1 MAGDTRSSA
10 RAFVRS
16 LNILLKF
23 ARLYEFGHVRTM
35 AQFETTWKELHAA
48 LRESGETGVLLGAS
62 GTQILLDGVPLGSA
76 AGERSF
82 AQLLTSSGIASIHFA
97 KNLTQP
103 QFSRFVRAFPSGNAK
118 PNQLAEQLKTA
129 LSGDTSIKINE
140 IRFVA
145 EDSSVAGIKVAAQ
158 LTAKALG
165 AGGDKLRDIFEDP
178 NKLLQLILAAESSRG
193 GGPGGGG
200 GGGGGSGPGFG
211 GGGPGGGTGGSGSG
225 TGSSWSGG
233 TGAGGSLWEA
243 GKAAGGGGGGGTGA
257 GGGGVGGPGGGAG
270 GTGSGGGGGT
280 GEGTGGGG
288 GLGSGPGGGGPGGGG
303 PGGGG
308 PGGGGGL
315 SGGPGGG
322 GPGGGGP
329 GGGGPGGG
337 GGFGSGS
344 GPGGTGGGGGGGFGG
359 GPGSGGPG
367 SGGPGGGGPGGGGPG
382 GGGPGGGGPGG
393 GSGGPGGGFGG
404 GAGGGGGAGAGQGGE
419 PGKWMTAS
427 ALLRGGVL
435 GGVPGAP
442 GVGPA
447 GAGGGGGYAVA
458 EEEVRSMIGL
468 FAQLGKSRKDPE
480 SRMDTATFQSRLTAM
495 PVRAQYT
502 LQQALSGLAAQ
513 APSEAPDRP
522 MLLKLAEHVAI
533 RFALDSY
540 ERGEL
545 RVNAVKQLLDRMNS
559 EIEALRK
566 ILGAQEE
573 AMASAGVS
581 VQSYTELLDQEFWL
595 QVPEENKKEV
605 LTSDEAWCVP
615 PRNVRAFLEE
625 MLRRG
630 ELKTVNEIL
639 TKYAACVALDAPEAR
654 RTTAIGL
661 SDLAEFYGSGD
672 GSALIDVIQRLGNQ
686 LSVERESD
694 LQTLVGAAFV
704 RMSQEA
710 GSKRFYPAMQQ
721 ALASLDTVE
730 ALRPGS
736 TNNIRQRIGTEE
748 RLPEF
753 IEDTLRTGQIPDGL
767 LDILALVPKAT
778 LQYVTNRFSNCGFRE
793 DCELLGRVVHGL
805 GEEAVQRLIETLQ
818 SAPANEATEVIGLL
832 SQLSPEAVEKILPA
846 RLAQW
851 PRTSH
856 DRAVRQLSATPA
868 EQRGRLLAML
878 YDSLDPLIRPLAL
891 DEMGMS
897 LRQECIGKVVE
908 LTQDE
913 VTPGFTRIKAI
924 EAAGRLRA
932 SAGSAA
938 FQQILEAKQV
948 WRWSYHTELRIAAA
962 QALQKIEPT
971 LAMEKIASSG
981 LDRKELVMEPID
993 PEHNAPVTRQRR
1005 YARLKLSRPVIAV
1018 TTNLRDNIR
1027 LMIPEL
1033 NMGGG
1038 IGAADRHLAPGS
1050 LLTLKISHG
1059 VRNIRAQAI
1068 VRGARPQAMAFEFV
1082 DMELDERARLRKLL
1096 LELGGLPQ
1104 PSNVGNRSRRQS
1116 RVAMMK

>member
-1 MAGDTRSSA
+1 MSGDTRSSA

-35 AQFETTWKELHAA
+35 AQFETAWKELHEA
-48 LRESGETGVLLGAS
+48 LVASGETGLLLGAS
-62 GTQILLDGVPLGSA
+62 GNQLLLDGVPLGGA
-76 AGERSF
+76 AAEKSF
-82 AQLLTSSGIASIHFA
+82 ALLLTSSGIASIHFSPST
-97 KNLTQP
+97 TQGS
-103 QFSRFVRAFPSGNAK
+103 FSRFVRAFPSGSAK
-118 PNQLAEQLKTA
+118 PSSLAEQLKAA
-129 LSGDTSIKINE
+129 LAGETSIRINE

-158 LTAKALG
+158 LTAKMLG
-165 AGGDKLRDIFEDP
+165 GQGDRYRDFFEDP
-178 NKLLQLILAAESSRG
+178 QKMLQLILAAESSRTA
-193 GGPGGGG
+193 G

-211 GGGPGGGTGGSGSG
+211 GGGGGSGSG
-225 TGSSWSGG
+225 GAGSGASWSGGADSSGSLWEAGRARGGGAGTGTGGTGAGSAGSGGTGFGGGSGNGPGFGGGSRSGGGPGTGGGGSGTGVGG
-233 TGAGGSLWEA
+233 TGAGGT
-243 GKAAGGGGGGGTGA
+243 GGGGSGSGLGGGVGTGGIGSGSGGA
-257 GGGGVGGPGGGAG
+257 GGGGMGAGGGTGGGAAEPGKWLTASAMLRGAVLG
-270 GTGSGGGGGT
+270 GVSGGGGGT
-280 GEGTGGGG
+280 DSGE
-288 GLGSGPGGGGPGGGG
+288 
-303 PGGGG
+303 
-308 PGGGGGL
+308 
-315 SGGPGGG
+315 
-322 GPGGGGP
+322 
-329 GGGGPGGG
+329 
-337 GGFGSGS
+337 
-344 GPGGTGGGGGGGFGG
+344 
-359 GPGSGGPG
+359 
-367 SGGPGGGGPGGGGPG
+367 
-382 GGGPGGGGPGG
+382 
-393 GSGGPGGGFGG
+393 
-404 GAGGGGGAGAGQGGE
+404 
-419 PGKWMTAS
+419 
-427 ALLRGGVL
+427 
-435 GGVPGAP
+435 
-442 GVGPA
+442 
-447 GAGGGGGYAVA
+447 YAVA

-468 FAQLGKSRKDPE
+468 FAQLGKARKDPE
-480 SRMDTATFQSRLTAM
+480 GRIDAERSFQSRLTAL

-502 LQQALSGLAAQ
+502 LQQALAGLAAQ
-513 APSEAPDRP
+513 APMDKPDKP

-566 ILGAQEE
+566 IVGQQEE
-573 AMASAGVS
+573 TMANAGIQ

-639 TKYAACVALDAPEAR
+639 TKYAACVALEAPEAR

-686 LSVERESD
+686 LSVERETD

-710 GSKRFYPAMQQ
+710 GAKRFYPALLQS
-721 ALASLDTVE
+721 LSSLDSVE

-736 TNNIRQRIGTEE
+736 TNSLRQRIGAEE

-753 IEDTLRTGQIPDGL
+753 VEDTMRSGQIPDGL
-767 LDILALVPKAT
+767 FDILTLMPKTT
-778 LQYVTNRFSNCGFRE
+778 LHYVTHRFANCGFRE
-793 DCELLGRVVHGL
+793 DCELLGRLVAGL
-805 GEEAVQRLIETLQ
+805 GEEAVQRLIETLH
-818 SAPANEATEVIGLL
+818 SAPATEATEVIGLL
-832 SQLSPEAVEKILPA
+832 SQLSPESVEKVLPA

-856 DRAVRQLSATPA
+856 DRAVRQLSSTPA
-868 EQRGRLLAML
+868 EQRARMLVAM
-878 YDSLDPLIRPLAL
+878 YDSLDPMIRPLAL

-897 LRQECIGKVVE
+897 GETSCISQLVDLVR
-908 LTQDE
+908 DDS
-913 VTPGFTRIKAI
+913 TPGFIRIKAI

-932 SAGSAA
+932 SAVSQIL
-938 FQQILEAKQV
+938 QQIMDAKQV
-948 WRWSYHTELRIAAA
+948 WRWTYHSELRIAAA
-962 QALQKIEPT
+962 QTLQKIEPT
-971 LAMEKIASSG
+971 LAMEKIAASG
-981 LDRKELVMEPID
+981 LDRKDLVLEPLD
-993 PEHNAPVTRQRR
+993 PEPHAPVIRQRR
-1005 YARLKLSRPVIAV
+1005 FARLKLTKHVPAV
-1018 TTNLRDNIR
+1018 TTNLRENMR
-1027 LMIPEL
+1027 LTIAEL
-1033 NMGGG
+1033 NLGGG

-1082 DMELDERARLRKLL
+1082 EMDLDERSRLRKLL
-1096 LELGGLPQ
+1096 LDLGGLPQ
-1104 PSNVGNRSRRQS
+1104 PANVSNRSRRQS
-1116 RVAMMK
+1116 RVALTK